1 MQDYYFFLRE
11 GWIFSVQNILDDG
24 VDVVLEILGEKVT
37 LHPRGGPRGTVTVG
51 RSISQDFGTPARLV
65 AMLIETFETEN
76 SQEELAKAFSAAL
89 NPYY

>member
-11 GWIFSVQNILDDG
+11 GWIFSVQNILDNG
-24 VDVVLEILGEKVT
+24 VDVVLEILGEEII

-51 RSISQDFGTPARLV
+51 RFTPQDFGTPARLIT
-65 AMLIETFETEN
+65 MLIKTFEAEN